1 MRHRLRKR
9 PVAEMNVVPY
19 IDVMLVMLVIFMVTA
34 PLLNQGVEVDLPTA
48 AARPLTSE
56 QQDPLVV
63 TVDAEGRLYLNIG
76 GDPAEPVSDQDI
88 QLRAAAVLRRRPDV
102 AVMVRGDRNVAY
114 QHVVHAMVL
123 LQGAGADNV
132 GLVTDL
138 PSAGPSPACG
148 R

>member
-1 MRHRLRKR
+1 MRHRARKR

-34 PLLNQGVEVDLPTA
+34 PLLNQGVEVELPTA
-48 AARPLTSE
+48 SASPLSPE

-63 TVDAEGRLYLNIG
+63 TVDAAGNLYLNIG
-76 GDPAEPVSDQDI
+76 GDPEAPVSDADL
-88 QLRAAAVLRRRPDV
+88 QLRTAAVLRRRPDI

-114 QHVVHAMVL
+114 AHVVKAMVL
-123 LQGAGADNV
+123 LQGAGAAGV

-138 PSAGPSPACG
+138 PAGDQ
-148 R
+148 

>member
-34 PLLNQGVEVDLPTA
+34 PLLNQGVEVELPTA
-48 AARPLTSE
+48 SARPLAPE

-63 TVDAEGRLYLNIG
+63 SVDAEGQLFLNIG
-76 GDPAEPVSDQDI
+76 GDPAEPVSDEDL

-102 AVMVRGDRNVAY
+102 AVMVRGDRSVAY
-114 QHVVHAMVL
+114 QHVVRAMVL
-123 LQGAGADNV
+123 LQGAGAGNV

-138 PSAGPSPACG
+138 PGKG

>member
-34 PLLNQGVEVDLPTA
+34 PLLNQGVEVELPTA
-48 AARPLTSE
+48 SARPLSPE

-63 TVDAEGRLYLNIG
+63 TVDAAGNMFLNIG
-76 GDPAEPVSDQDI
+76 GDPAEAIEDADL

-102 AVMVRGDRNVAY
+102 AVMVRGDRSVEY

-123 LQGAGADNV
+123 LQGAGAANV

-138 PSAGPSPACG
+138 PD

>member
-1 MRHRLRKR
+1 
-9 PVAEMNVVPY
+9 MNVVPY

-48 AARPLTSE
+48 SARPLSPE

-63 TVDAEGRLYLNIG
+63 SVNAEGQMFLNIG
-76 GDPAEPVSDQDI
+76 GDPAEPISDEDL

-123 LQGAGADNV
+123 LQAAGAGNV

-138 PSAGPSPACG
+138 PGTG
-148 R
+148 Q

>member
-1 MRHRLRKR
+1 MMRHRIRKR

-48 AARPLTSE
+48 SAKPLSPE

-63 TVDAEGRLYLNIG
+63 TVDQEGRLYLNIG
-76 GDPAEPVSDQDI
+76 GDPQEPVSAEDLQT
-88 QLRAAAVLRRRPDV
+88 RTAAVLRRRPDI
-102 AVMVRGDRNVAY
+102 AVMVRGDRSVEY
-114 QHVVHAMVL
+114 QHVVEAMVL
-123 LQGAGADNV
+123 LQGAGATGV

-138 PSAGPSPACG
+138 PGKE